1 MKVIELKFGTVFLVS
16 SYHIA
21 TKSKGQFPFSIVV
34 FFFFFQSTRNPTPT
48 HTSMSHRWTA
58 VSLKRRSGMQDWRSR
73 VTQTSTSRQTLWL
86 IWRLV
91 SLWCLLRSCST
102 LYYAAQGGSKGPL
115 IIYRLGRG
123 RGKGRRVFWGGTE
136 SFRRNGRG
144 ISHANRV
151 LRGGRTAIENWL
163 LITDCWLLMRGWNA
177 TSILRGLRGGWR
189 VIFLWHNQNL
199 LTSFLL
205 PFSW

>member
-1 MKVIELKFGTVFLVS
+1 
-16 SYHIA
+16 
-21 TKSKGQFPFSIVV
+21 
-34 FFFFFQSTRNPTPT
+34 
-48 HTSMSHRWTA
+48 MSHRWTA

-123 RGKGRRVFWGGTE
+123 RGKGRRVFWEGTE

-151 LRGGRTAIENWL
+151 LRGGGGRTAIENWL
-163 LITDCWLLMRGWNA
+163 TDCWLLMRGWNA
-177 TSILRGLRGGWR
+177 TSILQGLMGEWGGGGG
-189 VIFLWHNQNL
+189 ILLWHNQNP
-199 LTSFLL
+199 LTSFPPPLL
-205 PFSW
+205 VINNDWSQCVEETLACDHSSESWKKKIHMVLFIMLLKWI

>member
-1 MKVIELKFGTVFLVS
+1 
-16 SYHIA
+16 
-21 TKSKGQFPFSIVV
+21 
-34 FFFFFQSTRNPTPT
+34 
-48 HTSMSHRWTA
+48 MSHRWTA

-102 LYYAAQGGSKGPL
+102 WYYAAQGGSKGPL

-151 LRGGRTAIENWL
+151 LRRGGEGRTAIENWL

-177 TSILRGLRGGWR
+177 TSTLQGLMGGWR
-189 VIFLWHNQNL
+189 VIFCDTTKIFWL
-199 LTSFLL
+199 LSSS
-205 PFSW
+205 PSRDK